1 MVRALF
7 VINLLCSLVGLYV
20 VLIIGRVIL
29 SWFPANPNGPRGQ
42 VVRVVMMLT
51 DPVLVPVRR
60 ALPLAGPLDLSPLV
74 VLLFLQFVVQ
84 KLLLRC

>member
-1 MVRALF
+1 M
-7 VINLLCSLVGLYV
+7 INLLCSLVGLYTF
-20 VLIIGRVIL
+20 LIIGRVIL
-29 SWFPANPNGPRGQ
+29 SWFPANPNGPMGQ

-74 VLLFLQFVVQ
+74 VLLFLQIVVQ
-84 KLLLRC
+84 GILLRC